1 MESADFDKFIQSN
14 TQESLEVPD
23 GLDWDNMNIPLPPK
37 KKNRKFFFFFL
48 ITGLLLVSYGSF
60 LYLKTDRSPVAE
72 ENNNLNSNKNIKSN
86 SSFTFENNDNSKISK
101 NQNDLEYL
109 STSKN
114 EIEKTQPDVFSAT
127 NTKNINQTKLTTKA
141 LTPILIDSLNNQS
154 LPGDES
160 SLDIIIK
167 NSTPPNKREPLPLVA
182 IQGVQSPLFSVDSER
197 KKINSIFYFEPSDDS
212 TDTVNNPPKGFS
224 ILLSFGRNAFN
235 NNYGV
240 GPQVDKLN
248 IATSKELGNSYQ
260 LGFEYT
266 LKKEFFTS
274 LGVSLH
280 SLHHTFSF
288 REEPIVI
295 TDFGVNQRIT
305 RTKRVF
311 HNNYFHFLELNLGA
325 GKSFSWGKN
334 WGTQIAIHL
343 NPSLR
348 WKTIGRTLN
357 ENNTIVDIEQFEV
370 DQKFFLGVSGEARV
384 FYQLK
389 RNKIFTSIR
398 YNQVLSN
405 LNLINTSTLEF
416 QPQMLNANIG
426 ISRSF

>member
-14 TQESLEVPD
+14 TQESLDVPD

-48 ITGLLLVSYGSF
+48 IAGLLLVSCASF
-60 LYLKTDRSPVAE
+60 LYFKTDRFPVTV
-72 ENNNLNSNKNIKSN
+72 ENNHFNSNKNIKSN
-86 SSFTFENNDNSKISK
+86 SSLTFENNDNSNVSK
-101 NQNDLEYL
+101 NQTGLEKL

-114 EIEKTQPDVFSAT
+114 DFEKTQSAVFSAN
-127 NTKNINQTKLTTKA
+127 NTKNRNQTNFNSKTI
-141 LTPILIDSLNNQS
+141 TPFLIDSLSNPS
-154 LPGDES
+154 LPEDGT
-160 SLDIIIK
+160 SLELFFK
-167 NSTPPNKREPLPLVA
+167 NSTPTSKRKPISLVA
-182 IQGVQSPLFSVDSER
+182 IQGIQSPLLSVDLER
-197 KKINSIFYFEPSDDS
+197 KKINSIFYFEPLEDS
-212 TDTVNNPPKGFS
+212 TDTVDNPLKGFS
-224 ILLSFGRNAFN
+224 ILLSFGRNAFSS
-235 NNYGV
+235 NYGV
-240 GPQVDKLN
+240 GPQVNALN
-248 IATSKELGNSYQ
+248 MATTRKLGNSYH

-266 LKKEFFTS
+266 FKKGFFTS

-295 TDFGVNQRIT
+295 TDFDVNQRIT

-325 GKSFSWGKN
+325 GKSFSLGKN
-334 WGTQIAIHL
+334 WGTQVAIHL

-370 DQKFFLGVSGEARV
+370 DQKFFLGISGEARV

-389 RNKIFTSIR
+389 RNKIFTSFR
-398 YNQVLSN
+398 FNQVLSD
-405 LNLINTSTLEF
+405 LKLINTSTLEF

-426 ISRSF
+426 VSRNF